1 MSIELRPLTGVSW
14 AQLAQTFNAA
24 FSDYAV
30 PMAMTADGLA
40 AMQLRR
46 GYAAEASYGAFFGD
60 ELVGFAFTGLDGGGG
75 GGRGGDGVAYNGGT
89 GVVPAHRR
97 GQLGKRLVEEV
108 ARQVGGRGVG
118 RYVLE
123 VIETN
128 GAAVA
133 LYRRLGFV
141 ETRRLQCWTLA
152 MPEAAAVGE
161 TAADAS
167 ITEVAKEQALE
178 VLAAALQERDI
189 EPAWQN
195 SLTAMRRAVE
205 PPVVLRDERGGA
217 VAVFASSGDLPLLC
231 VPRAARRQGRGKKL
245 LAAAQ
250 ARAGRSLRIINVD
263 ERGRGISELLT
274 AAGATRTVVQLEMEW
289 QLG

>member
-14 AQLAQTFNAA
+14 ETLAQAFNAA

-30 PMAMTADGLA
+30 PMAMTAAGLA

-46 GYAAEASYGAFFGD
+46 GYSAEVSYGAFFGD
-60 ELVGFAFTGLDGGGG
+60 ELVGFAFTGVSEDGD
-75 GGRGGDGVAYNGGT
+75 GGDGDVAYNGGT

-108 ARQVGGRGVG
+108 AKQMGVRGVR

-123 VIETN
+123 VIESN

-152 MPEAAAVGE
+152 MPERSSEPPVEEGV
-161 TAADAS
+161 
-167 ITEVAKEQALE
+167 EVAEVARDQALE
-178 VLAAALQERDI
+178 VLAAALAEQEI

-195 SLTAMRRAVE
+195 SLTAMRREVE
-205 PPVVLRDERGGA
+205 PPVVLGDERGA

-231 VPRAARRQGRGKKL
+231 VRRAARRRGYGRRL

-250 ARAGRSLRIINVD
+250 ARAGRALRIINVD
-263 ERGRGISELLT
+263 ERDQGISELLS
-274 AAGATRTVVQLEMEW
+274 AAGATRTVVQLEMAW
-289 QLG
+289 QLRGA